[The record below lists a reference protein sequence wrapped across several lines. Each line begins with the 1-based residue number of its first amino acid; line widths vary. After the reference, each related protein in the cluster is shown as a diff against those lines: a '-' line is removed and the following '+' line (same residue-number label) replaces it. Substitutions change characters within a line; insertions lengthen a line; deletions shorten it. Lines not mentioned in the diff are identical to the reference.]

1 MGFVNEV
8 ALKEALTNCGRDEE
22 FVREEIPWQAIED
35 RAREEIPLLVEA
47 DLTEIAADN
56 ANLPELRVRRPLC
69 VEGVSPRLLTRVT
82 AKLIQ
87 QYCRIRQDRVRDSN
101 PDAVPAFCT
110 TNSA

>member
-1 MGFVNEV
+1 MGLVNEV
-8 ALKEALTNCGRDEE
+8 ALKEALVSCGRDEE
-22 FVREEIPWQAIED
+22 FAREDIPWQVVED
-35 RAREEIPLLVEA
+35 QARGEIALLVEA
-47 DLTEIAADN
+47 DLARIAADS
-56 ANLPELRVRRPLC
+56 ADLPELQIRWRSC